1 MSCSTMLLLLRDD
14 DCVDVGVTTTMT
26 TSGLASYLKK
36 KIKFSYQGIVIARKM
51 NDGKSFEF
59 NFTITVAIR
68 IASAIAII
76 MKK

>member
-1 MSCSTMLLLLRDD
+1 LHLSLVEELIRKKLLNQIKFE
-14 DCVDVGVTTTMT
+14 
-26 TSGLASYLKK
+26 TSKK